1 MAVSKRQFAPVPGDP
16 INIRRRH
23 EFYITAVCVENLGQ
37 YDCQQCVLNQFP
49 DLCNRCL
56 CSPSQREDGKSII
69 YKTVDND
76 N

>member
-37 YDCQQCVLNQFP
+37 YDCQQCVLNQFRIYVTVV
-49 DLCNRCL
+49 CVVRAKGR
-56 CSPSQREDGKSII
+56 REK
-69 YKTVDND
+69 YNL
-76 N
+76 

>member
-37 YDCQQCVLNQFP
+37 YDMIANNV
-49 DLCNRCL
+49 
-56 CSPSQREDGKSII
+56 
-69 YKTVDND
+69 Y
-76 N
+76 